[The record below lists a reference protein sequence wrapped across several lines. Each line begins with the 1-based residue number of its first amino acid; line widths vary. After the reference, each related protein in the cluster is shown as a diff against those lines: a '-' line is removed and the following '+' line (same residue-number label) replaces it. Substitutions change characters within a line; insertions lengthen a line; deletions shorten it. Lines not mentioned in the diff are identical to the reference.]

1 MQLGC
6 NLESVLLKVL
16 CYYKLCEVLGGGLD
30 SIAKRRHRVQLGVHE
45 INVNVILKF
54 QRKSTYPVKH
64 LIMLYLTVSGNSPL
78 LGKAVSSTEKAP
90 PQ

>member
-30 SIAKRRHRVQLGVHE
+30 SIAKRRHWVQLGVHE
-45 INVNVILKF
+45 TNGERDPKIPKE
-54 QRKSTYPVKH
+54 STYPVKH

>member
-6 NLESVLLKVL
+6 NLENVLLKVL

-45 INVNVILKF
+45 TNGERDPKIPKE
-54 QRKSTYPVKH
+54 KH
-64 LIMLYLTVSGNSPL
+64 LPSKASHYVVSNCLRQFPL
-78 LGKAVSSTEKAP
+78 VGKSR
-90 PQ
+90 QFH

>member
-30 SIAKRRHRVQLGVHE
+30 SIAKKKASG
-45 INVNVILKF
+45 
-54 QRKSTYPVKH
+54 PV
-64 LIMLYLTVSGNSPL
+64 GSP
-78 LGKAVSSTEKAP
+78 
-90 PQ
+90 